1 MRDNDAKNT
10 QAITGISSAL
20 HVPVTHGEKETE
32 SALFQGV
39 AKRNGTP
46 VLLNSA
52 AFCSRKGY
60 ATVVIR
66 VTASRTGKEGEREA

>member
-20 HVPVTHGEKETE
+20 HVPVTHGEKEAE

-39 AKRNGTP
+39 AKRNRVPSPING
-46 VLLNSA
+46 A
-52 AFCSRKGY
+52 AFCSR
-60 ATVVIR
+60 AEITTVVIGVSVCAR
-66 VTASRTGKEGEREA
+66 

>member
-1 MRDNDAKNT
+1 MTSRQT
-10 QAITGISSAL
+10 HTTISGISSAL
-20 HVPVTHGEKETE
+20 DVPVMHGRKEGE

-39 AKRNGTP
+39 EWESSTLVPMDG
-46 VLLNSA
+46 A
-52 AFCSRKGY
+52 AFCSREEH